1 MRNAKSIII
10 LLTIIAVAAALDY
23 FVYFGKG
30 PSSTSK
36 RTTLV
41 DFQSEAASVRIE
53 RIGSP
58 AVVLDRG
65 LGGWRLTDP
74 FASGA
79 DEQAV
84 MKLVDV
90 LTQTPVVEVISDS
103 ELLKLGRTRA
113 DFSLEEP
120 VLTVTL
126 TGMDKSVCRF
136 MFGSATPTQDGVYAS
151 VEGVDAV
158 FILGKPAF
166 SFVDVRPDDLRQRSL
181 LPLGGAWVTSFEIK
195 REGIPLL
202 EFLRTGAGWN
212 VGSEKA
218 SSQKITEFIDDL
230 TTASAV
236 SFVWPVGSSNETD
249 HVTSSLLAG
258 YGLDPDSAV
267 TVTLN
272 DINGKSRRLSFGKE
286 ADDGNV
292 YALVQNGNAIVTV
305 PSKLRDFARQDPV
318 MFTDSRLFPVEAR
331 SVNGFSVSSDG
342 SLYSLVRD
350 KDGKWGLESPVVAP
364 ADQEASDALLSL
376 ILSLSPAD
384 VVKENGVAV
393 SVLTNMSKV
402 LVPRERILGKRTF
415 EDLRSREM
423 LKIDAP
429 LVKRIVSTVGGKTPK
444 TASVVYDRERR
455 QWNLDT
461 EADGVAVNVKGVES
475 VLSVINPL
483 AAVRIEKLAVVAA
496 DLDDYGLDTPFL
508 TVAIDQ
514 DSDETIRRNILIGK
528 KTRGGRFATIGSS
541 DAIFVISDATVS
553 RLSASIVGK

>member
-41 DFQSEAASVRIE
+41 DFQSEAVSVRIE
-53 RIGSP
+53 RVGSP

-195 REGIPLL
+195 REGTPLL

-249 HVTSSLLAG
+249 HATSSLLAG

-402 LVPRERILGKRTF
+402 LIPRERILGKRTF

>member
-53 RIGSP
+53 RVGSP

-65 LGGWRLTDP
+65 LGGWRLTNP

-151 VEGVDAV
+151 VEGIDAV

-202 EFLRTGAGWN
+202 EFLRTGEGWN

-236 SFVWPVGSSNETD
+236 SFIWPVGSSNETD
-249 HVTSSLLAG
+249 HVTSALLAG

>member
-41 DFQSEAASVRIE
+41 DFQSEAVSVRIE
-53 RIGSP
+53 RVGSP

-202 EFLRTGAGWN
+202 EFLRTGEGWN

-236 SFVWPVGSSNETD
+236 SFIWPVGSSNETD

-331 SVNGFSVSSDG
+331 SVNGFSVASDG

>member
-41 DFQSEAASVRIE
+41 DFQSEAVSVRIE
-53 RIGSP
+53 RVGSP

-195 REGIPLL
+195 REGTPLL

-236 SFVWPVGSSNETD
+236 SFIWPVGSSNETD
-249 HVTSSLLAG
+249 HATSSLLAG

-402 LVPRERILGKRTF
+402 LIPRERILGKRTF

-461 EADGVAVNVKGVES
+461 EADGVTVNVKGVES

>member
-53 RIGSP
+53 RVGSP

-158 FILGKPAF
+158 FILGKLAF

-195 REGIPLL
+195 REGTPLL

-236 SFVWPVGSSNETD
+236 SFIWPVGSSNETD
-249 HVTSSLLAG
+249 HATSSLLAG

-402 LVPRERILGKRTF
+402 LIPRERILGKRTF

-483 AAVRIEKLAVVAA
+483 TAVRIEKLAVVAA

>member
-53 RIGSP
+53 RVGSP

-120 VLTVTL
+120 ILTVTL

-236 SFVWPVGSSNETD
+236 SFIWPVGSSNETD

-402 LVPRERILGKRTF
+402 LIPRERILGKRTF

>member
-53 RIGSP
+53 RVGSP

-126 TGMDKSVCRF
+126 TGLDKSVCRF

-236 SFVWPVGSSNETD
+236 SFIWPVGSSNETD

-402 LVPRERILGKRTF
+402 LIPRERILGKRTF

>member
-41 DFQSEAASVRIE
+41 DFQSEAASIRIE
-53 RIGSP
+53 RVGSP

-236 SFVWPVGSSNETD
+236 SFIWPVGSSNETD
-249 HVTSSLLAG
+249 HATSSLLAG

-402 LVPRERILGKRTF
+402 LIPRERILGKRTF

-461 EADGVAVNVKGVES
+461 EADGVTVNVKGVES

>member
-53 RIGSP
+53 RVGSP

-236 SFVWPVGSSNETD
+236 SFIWPVGSSNETD
-249 HVTSSLLAG
+249 HATSSLLAG

-402 LVPRERILGKRTF
+402 LIPRERILGKRTF

-461 EADGVAVNVKGVES
+461 EVDGVTVNVKGVES

>member
-53 RIGSP
+53 RVGSP

-195 REGIPLL
+195 REGTPLL

-236 SFVWPVGSSNETD
+236 SFIWPVGSSNETD
-249 HVTSSLLAG
+249 HATSSLLAG

-402 LVPRERILGKRTF
+402 LIPRERILGKRTF

>member
-53 RIGSP
+53 RVGSP
-58 AVVLDRG
+58 TVVLDRG

-236 SFVWPVGSSNETD
+236 SFIWPVGSSNETD
-249 HVTSSLLAG
+249 HATSSLLAG

-402 LVPRERILGKRTF
+402 LIPRERILGKRTF

>member
-53 RIGSP
+53 RVGSP

-202 EFLRTGAGWN
+202 EFLRTGEGWN

-236 SFVWPVGSSNETD
+236 SFIWPVGSSNETD

-402 LVPRERILGKRTF
+402 LIPRERILGKRTF

>member
-41 DFQSEAASVRIE
+41 DFQSEAVSVRIE
-53 RIGSP
+53 RVGSP

-236 SFVWPVGSSNETD
+236 SFIWPVGSSNETD
-249 HVTSSLLAG
+249 HATSSLLAG

-402 LVPRERILGKRTF
+402 LIPRERILGKRTF

>member
-53 RIGSP
+53 RVGSP

-84 MKLVDV
+84 MKIVDV

-236 SFVWPVGSSNETD
+236 SFIWPVGSSNETD
-249 HVTSSLLAG
+249 HATSSLLAG

-402 LVPRERILGKRTF
+402 LIPRERILGKRTF

-461 EADGVAVNVKGVES
+461 EADGVTVNVKGVES

>member
-41 DFQSEAASVRIE
+41 DFQSEAVSVRIE
-53 RIGSP
+53 RVGSP

-236 SFVWPVGSSNETD
+236 SFIWPVGSSNETD
-249 HVTSSLLAG
+249 HATSSLLAG

>member
-53 RIGSP
+53 RVGSP
-58 AVVLDRG
+58 TVVLDRG

-151 VEGVDAV
+151 VEGIDAV

-202 EFLRTGAGWN
+202 EFLRTGEGWN

-236 SFVWPVGSSNETD
+236 SFIWPVGSSNETD

>member
-53 RIGSP
+53 RVGSP

-236 SFVWPVGSSNETD
+236 SFIWPVGSSNETD
-249 HVTSSLLAG
+249 HATSSLLAG

-402 LVPRERILGKRTF
+402 LIPRERILGKRTF

>member
-53 RIGSP
+53 RVGSP

-84 MKLVDV
+84 MKIVDV

-151 VEGVDAV
+151 VEGIDAV

-195 REGIPLL
+195 REGTPLL

-236 SFVWPVGSSNETD
+236 SFIWPVGSSNETD

-402 LVPRERILGKRTF
+402 LIPRERILGKRTF

-483 AAVRIEKLAVVAA
+483 TAVRIEKLAVVAA

-514 DSDETIRRNILIGK
+514 DCDETIRRNILIGK

>member
-53 RIGSP
+53 RVGSP

-249 HVTSSLLAG
+249 HATSSLLAG

-402 LVPRERILGKRTF
+402 LIPRERILGKRTF

-461 EADGVAVNVKGVES
+461 EADGVTVNVKGVES

-483 AAVRIEKLAVVAA
+483 TAVRIEKLAVVAA

>member
-53 RIGSP
+53 RVGSP

-65 LGGWRLTDP
+65 LGGWRLTNP

-249 HVTSSLLAG
+249 HATSSLLAG

-402 LVPRERILGKRTF
+402 LIPRERILGKRTF

-483 AAVRIEKLAVVAA
+483 TAVRIEKLAVVAA

>member
-53 RIGSP
+53 RVGSP

-195 REGIPLL
+195 REGTPLL

-236 SFVWPVGSSNETD
+236 SFIWPVGSSNETD

-423 LKIDAP
+423 LKIAAP

-483 AAVRIEKLAVVAA
+483 TAVRIEKLAVVAA

>member
-53 RIGSP
+53 RVGSP

-236 SFVWPVGSSNETD
+236 SFIWPVGSSNETD

-402 LVPRERILGKRTF
+402 LIPRERILGKRTF

-461 EADGVAVNVKGVES
+461 EAVGVTVNVKGVES

>member
-53 RIGSP
+53 RVGSP

-236 SFVWPVGSSNETD
+236 SFIWPVGSSNETD
-249 HVTSSLLAG
+249 HATSSLLAG

-402 LVPRERILGKRTF
+402 LIPRERILGKRTF

-461 EADGVAVNVKGVES
+461 EADGVAVNVKGVEC

-483 AAVRIEKLAVVAA
+483 TAVRIEKLAVVAA

>member
-53 RIGSP
+53 RVGSP

-236 SFVWPVGSSNETD
+236 SFIWPVGSSNETD
-249 HVTSSLLAG
+249 HATSSLLAG

-402 LVPRERILGKRTF
+402 LIPRERILGKRTF

-461 EADGVAVNVKGVES
+461 EADGVTVNVKGVES

>member
-41 DFQSEAASVRIE
+41 DFQSEAVSVRIE
-53 RIGSP
+53 RVGSP

-65 LGGWRLTDP
+65 HGGWRLTDP

-126 TGMDKSVCRF
+126 TGLDKSVCRF

-236 SFVWPVGSSNETD
+236 SFIWPVGSSNETD
-249 HVTSSLLAG
+249 HATSSLLAG

-402 LVPRERILGKRTF
+402 LIPRERILGKRTF

-483 AAVRIEKLAVVAA
+483 TAVRIEKLAVVAA

>member
-53 RIGSP
+53 RVGSP

-249 HVTSSLLAG
+249 HATSSLLAG

-402 LVPRERILGKRTF
+402 LIPRERILGKRTF

>member
-41 DFQSEAASVRIE
+41 DFQSEAVSVRIE
-53 RIGSP
+53 RVGSP

-151 VEGVDAV
+151 VEGIDAV

-166 SFVDVRPDDLRQRSL
+166 SFVAVRPDDLRQRSL

-202 EFLRTGAGWN
+202 EFLRTGEGWN

-249 HVTSSLLAG
+249 HATSSLLAG

>member
-53 RIGSP
+53 RVGSP

-65 LGGWRLTDP
+65 LGGWRLTNP

-195 REGIPLL
+195 REGTPLL

-249 HVTSSLLAG
+249 HATSSLLAG

-402 LVPRERILGKRTF
+402 LIPRERILGKRTF

-455 QWNLDT
+455 QWNLDM

-483 AAVRIEKLAVVAA
+483 TAVRIEKLAVVAA

>member
-53 RIGSP
+53 RVGSP

-65 LGGWRLTDP
+65 LGGWRLTNP

-236 SFVWPVGSSNETD
+236 SFIWPVGSSNETD

-483 AAVRIEKLAVVAA
+483 TAVRIEKLAVVAA

>member
-41 DFQSEAASVRIE
+41 DFQSEAVSVRIE
-53 RIGSP
+53 RVGSP

-126 TGMDKSVCRF
+126 TGLDKSVCRF

-181 LPLGGAWVTSFEIK
+181 LPLGGAWVTSCEIK

-236 SFVWPVGSSNETD
+236 SFIWPVGSSNETD

-402 LVPRERILGKRTF
+402 LIPRERILGKRTF

-541 DAIFVISDATVS
+541 DAIFVLSDATVS

>member
-53 RIGSP
+53 RVGSP

-236 SFVWPVGSSNETD
+236 SFIWPVGSSNETD

-402 LVPRERILGKRTF
+402 LIPRERILGKRTF

-496 DLDDYGLDTPFL
+496 DLDDYGLDPPFL

>member
-41 DFQSEAASVRIE
+41 DFQSEAVSVRIE
-53 RIGSP
+53 RVGSP
-58 AVVLDRG
+58 TVVLDRG

-236 SFVWPVGSSNETD
+236 SFIWPVGSSNETD

-402 LVPRERILGKRTF
+402 LIPRERILGKRTF

-483 AAVRIEKLAVVAA
+483 TAVRIEKLAVVAA

>member
-53 RIGSP
+53 RVGSP

-84 MKLVDV
+84 MKIVDV

-202 EFLRTGAGWN
+202 EFLRTGEGWN

-236 SFVWPVGSSNETD
+236 SFIWPVGSSNETD
-249 HVTSSLLAG
+249 HATSSLLAG

-402 LVPRERILGKRTF
+402 LIPRERILGKRTF

>member
-41 DFQSEAASVRIE
+41 DFQSEAVSVRIE
-53 RIGSP
+53 RVGSP

-195 REGIPLL
+195 REGTPLL

-236 SFVWPVGSSNETD
+236 SFIWPVGSSNETD

-402 LVPRERILGKRTF
+402 LIPRERILGKRTF

>member
-41 DFQSEAASVRIE
+41 DFQSEAVSVRIE
-53 RIGSP
+53 RVGSP

-151 VEGVDAV
+151 VEGIDAV

-195 REGIPLL
+195 REGTPLL

-236 SFVWPVGSSNETD
+236 SFIWPVGSSNETD
-249 HVTSSLLAG
+249 HATSSLLAG

-402 LVPRERILGKRTF
+402 LIPRERILGKRTF

-483 AAVRIEKLAVVAA
+483 TAVRIEKLAVVAA

>member
-41 DFQSEAASVRIE
+41 DFQSEAVSVRIE
-53 RIGSP
+53 RVGSP

-236 SFVWPVGSSNETD
+236 SFIWPVGSSNETD

-384 VVKENGVAV
+384 VVKEHGVAV

>member
-53 RIGSP
+53 RVGSP

-236 SFVWPVGSSNETD
+236 SFIWPVGSSNETD
-249 HVTSSLLAG
+249 HATSSLLAG

>member
-53 RIGSP
+53 RVGSP
-58 AVVLDRG
+58 TVVLDRG

-195 REGIPLL
+195 REGTPLL

-236 SFVWPVGSSNETD
+236 SFIWPVGSSNETD

>member
-53 RIGSP
+53 RVGSP
-58 AVVLDRG
+58 TVVLDRG

-195 REGIPLL
+195 REGTPLL

-236 SFVWPVGSSNETD
+236 SFIWPVGSSNETD

-402 LVPRERILGKRTF
+402 LIPRERILGKRTF

>member
-53 RIGSP
+53 RVGSP
-58 AVVLDRG
+58 TVVLDRG

-236 SFVWPVGSSNETD
+236 SFIWPVGSSNETD

-461 EADGVAVNVKGVES
+461 EADGVAVNVKGIES